1 MQTSAVSVAAGP
13 ETFSIGIVFGACAGV
28 GGAEIGPG

>member
-1 MQTSAVSVAAGP
+1 MQTSAVRVASAP
-13 ETFSIGIVFGACAGV
+13 ETFSTGIVFGACAGV